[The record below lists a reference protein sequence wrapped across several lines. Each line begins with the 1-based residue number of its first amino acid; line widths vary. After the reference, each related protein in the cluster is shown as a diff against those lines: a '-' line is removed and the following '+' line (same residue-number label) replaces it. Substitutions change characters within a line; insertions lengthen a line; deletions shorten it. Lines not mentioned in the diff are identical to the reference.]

1 MKVVVVA
8 NVDEF
13 LSKFKSEFLDELIQ
27 RNHHL
32 EIVADFNDV
41 RDSFGHLNVKKHNV
55 KIKSRSINPFQLLM
69 VFLKYRNIISQVKPD
84 VVVSFTVKPNVLMG
98 IISRVYGIRQ
108 IQVITGL
115 GSGFHNSAIIRQLLI
130 FMYKISNHK
139 NQIRLFENKSIA
151 QTFVS
156 NKIYSSN
163 SKTINGSGVNLHKF
177 IPLPMPSN
185 ETLTFCFIG
194 RVMKEKGIYDLLDA
208 SQNLYE
214 NGYKFKLFIVGD
226 HVGFDS
232 KPFESLPYL
241 EFTKY
246 IDDVTQILKL
256 SDCLIHPSHHEG
268 MANVILEASASN
280 RPVIASN
287 IPGCMEAVVDR
298 KSGFLFESMNLAD
311 LTSKMITF
319 IQLTSKERDRM
330 GIHAREH
337 MQSHFGRDKINKIF
351 IDLIES
357 R

>member
-1 MKVVVVA
+1 MKVLVVA

-32 EIVADFNDV
+32 EIVADLKDS
-41 RDSFGHLNVKKHNV
+41 RDSFGHLNIEKHNI
-55 KIKSRSINPFQLLM
+55 KLKSRSLNPIKLLM
-69 VFLKYRNIISQVKPD
+69 VFLKYDRIISQVKPD
-84 VVVSFTVKPNVLMG
+84 VIVSFTVKPNVLMG
-98 IISRVYGIRQ
+98 IISRFHGIRQ

-115 GSGFHNSAIIRQLLI
+115 GSGYHNSAIVRQLLI
-130 FMYKISNHK
+130 LMYKISNHK
-139 NQIRLFENKSIA
+139 NQIRLFENESIA
-151 QTFVS
+151 KTFLS

-163 SKTINGSGVNLHKF
+163 SKTINGSGVNLDKF

-208 SQNLYE
+208 SQNLYKK
-214 NGYKFKLFIVGD
+214 GYKFKLFIVGD
-226 HVGFDS
+226 HIGFDS
-232 KPFESLPYL
+232 KQFEALPYL

-246 IDDVTQILKL
+246 IGDVTQILKL

-268 MANVILEASASN
+268 MANVILEASASG
-280 RPVIASN
+280 RPVIAAN

-298 KSGFLFESMNLAD
+298 KSGFLFESKNVEDLA
-311 LTSKMITF
+311 SKMISF
-319 IQLTSKERDRM
+319 IQLTFKERERM

-351 IDLIES
+351 IDFIES